1 MMTWLADTYCVHA
14 LENGTALDPPEF
26 DCVTSLDQYAA
37 AVYWAVMTITSIG
50 YGDIAATPGNAYEQT
65 AATLLMLICSLLWG
79 QVIGTFCGVIA
90 TFNPEQN
97 AFRAQMDDLN
107 RFMSQEDLPKE
118 MRTRLREYFHQSK
131 HLRFA
136 HIQHRLLSQ
145 MPPNLKAEVA
155 WSVSADW
162 LVRIPFLSGASR
174 LFMVDLSLILHAMVF
189 APGDTPPIGYLYIV
203 HRGVALYRAKII
215 TKGRVWGE
223 DTILHSNALKEA
235 ACARAMNYLEV
246 YYITRH
252 ELMGLAER
260 YPTTYTKI
268 RRFAV
273 FMALKRKI
281 VLMAKERLEEFRKH
295 GSLGDIAEQ
304 AITHE
309 YLANNASE
317 AGLVGTE
324 DRKSE
329 DRMKS
334 FLTQDDDRGN
344 RVMSEEEA
352 EERRKKHSED
362 GLVGGLPS
370 SDVNPIEVIKD
381 EMRDFRKLADERER
395 RREEDI
401 KTVQDAIDE
410 LRKEQASREKTILH
424 AIHQIMMA
432 GAAPAGAPAA
442 PGSTPPKWRPSASGD
457 GGLLQ
462 CADSTMM
469 KQRSLSRGVM
479 RAPEDRMQDG
489 GRDGVKQSAGRR
501 VLVRR
506 RREHS
511 ANSQMRAS
519 PLGPPH
525 APAPRGEP
533 DDFDDDTGSFEA

>member
-1 MMTWLADTYCVHA
+1 MLHVPCAMCHVPCSIPLARA
-14 LENGTALDPPEF
+14 
-26 DCVTSLDQYAA
+26 
-37 AVYWAVMTITSIG
+37 
-50 YGDIAATPGNAYEQT
+50 
-65 AATLLMLICSLLWG
+65 
-79 QVIGTFCGVIA
+79 CG
-90 TFNPEQN
+90 
-97 AFRAQMDDLN
+97 R
-107 RFMSQEDLPKE
+107 
-118 MRTRLREYFHQSK
+118 
-131 HLRFA
+131 
-136 HIQHRLLSQ
+136 
-145 MPPNLKAEVA
+145 
-155 WSVSADW
+155 
-162 LVRIPFLSGASR
+162 G
-174 LFMVDLSLILHAMVF
+174 
-189 APGDTPPIGYLYIV
+189 
-203 HRGVALYRAKII
+203 GVA
-215 TKGRVWGE
+215 RVPA
-223 DTILHSNALKEA
+223 HAP
-235 ACARAMNYLEV
+235 AR
-246 YYITRH
+246 R
-252 ELMGLAER
+252 
-260 YPTTYTKI
+260 P
-268 RRFAV
+268 
-273 FMALKRKI
+273 
-281 VLMAKERLEEFRKH
+281 
-295 GSLGDIAEQ
+295 
-304 AITHE
+304 
-309 YLANNASE
+309 
-317 AGLVGTE
+317 
-324 DRKSE
+324 
-329 DRMKS
+329 
-334 FLTQDDDRGN
+334 
-344 RVMSEEEA
+344 RV
-352 EERRKKHSED
+352 RQ
-362 GLVGGLPS
+362 
-370 SDVNPIEVIKD
+370 VIKD